1 MTVSTRTAT
10 APLPPAAPA
19 ADTADPGLEARLAA
33 RLADMTVRLE
43 VAAVA
48 HEVRTAHLSTD
59 PVDLADVITTPY
71 APVTAPA
78 AMPPPTYRTPVAALL
93 ERAQHRME
101 TAGWCTGALTDAFGA
116 VCLMGAIRIEARG
129 DAGLAADAE
138 EVLLDAIRREFGDDV
153 PSVPWFN
160 DRQRNGR
167 VPARM
172 LGRAAGL
179 ADTRIL

>member
-10 APLPPAAPA
+10 APPPLAAPA

-43 VAAVA
+43 EAAVA

-59 PVDLADVITTPY
+59 PVGLADVITTPY

-78 AMPPPTYRTPVAALL
+78 PAPTYRTPVAALL

-101 TAGWCTGALTDAFGA
+101 TVGWCTGALTDAFGA

-129 DAGLAADAE
+129 DAGLAGAAD

-160 DRQRNGR
+160 DRQRDGR
-167 VPARM
+167 TPLRM

-179 ADTRIL
+179 ADAQIL